1 MGRSA
6 FSLAFTIEKM
16 RDVFPALSH
25 GWCGHSFKDFSEGF
39 FKGSLRDPLG
49 MISGISVASLR
60 TIQEI
65 LKGFLEDYLRDFRGS
80 FKMFQR
86 VY

>member
-1 MGRSA
+1 MRRSA

-25 GWCGHSFKDFSEGF
+25 GWCGHSFKDFSKGF
-39 FKGSLRDPLG
+39 FKRIFQGVIEGSFRDDIRDLG
-49 MISGISVASLR
+49 GILR

-65 LKGFLEDYLRDFRGS
+65 LKGSL
-80 FKMFQR
+80 KTI
-86 VY
+86 